1 MISIF
6 LFFNLLLAGAL
17 IVKQEADL
25 VDVDG
30 CDSSRVTLQGE
41 EAARILQTVNLKQ
54 QTEEEMVF
62 PVLLLRKN
70 LEDVLTRTVWS
81 WLPVTTLPA
90 ATRSTVM
97 GFWCAHC
104 TERVS

>member
-1 MISIF
+1 MV
-6 LFFNLLLAGAL
+6 GTP

-41 EAARILQTVNLKQ
+41 ETAGILQTVNLKQ
-54 QTEEEMVF
+54 TRAAVTF
-62 PVLLLRKN
+62 PVLLLRDA
-70 LEDVLTRTVWS
+70 EEVPTRTVWS

-90 ATRSTVM
+90 AARSTVM

>member
-1 MISIF
+1 MV
-6 LFFNLLLAGAL
+6 GTP

-41 EAARILQTVNLKQ
+41 ETAGILQTVNLKQ
-54 QTEEEMVF
+54 TRAAVTF
-62 PVLLLRKN
+62 PVLLLRDP
-70 LEDVLTRTVWS
+70 EEVPTRTVWS

-90 ATRSTVM
+90 AARSTVM